1 MPSQASTRTETTTTS
16 VGGGRAGR
24 DSGLGHGNYDD
35 LTFRRPSWIEADDKD
50 EEYASSS
57 NPGSALTSSSVTSL
71 LLAKA
76 KDEGVSVSKLS
87 SYPSAPLGARDPSQP
102 IAPGL
107 RSPSEVSSNITA
119 INASTLQPITSP
131 SNSGFGE
138 PASPASTIS
147 HPRPLSR
154 RRNLIAIS
162 SDNKTFS
169 LVRLGAESQ
178 SQSADVPGGIIS
190 PALSTPF
197 SSRTTSTQDPPSI
210 DAWSDAR
217 PSSPAGTNAT
227 FPDSSLTEI
236 AVPSTPSPGPY
247 SKQLAEDHIT
257 SSPWN
262 YRMVGGLRKV
272 AKTPDLKGKDSATTL
287 TPETA
292 LLAPLP
298 EITVLR
304 EEEEEEEGQQ
314 QDTRTVAPKTSFAS
328 IDSAQ
333 TFSTTSETTNYKV
346 YGPASSPQPSV
357 DSLPLLPSSSRNPNY
372 EVLGESSSPNSN
384 YQILGETSSPNY
396 EVIGESSSPNF
407 GPNIDSSPP
416 FGPNVE
422 VIAETSSANY
432 EILGETSS
440 PAPISSTPPAVSDRD
455 SEENYVLHGDPS
467 PSPSSSAVVPARQP
481 RPTYSQ
487 ESLVVPPL
495 RPTKKKS
502 YEGLGYYKQR
512 SRENLR
518 ARAGSLQSLKTI
530 SSIITT
536 QDPSQALVAAPVFLD
551 FGTGAASGSSRDSRA
566 GFSGSAS
573 SQQQSLPWSAQQAP
587 GSSTGFSTTPSAT
600 TQQQRPVQMIQ
611 AHPHQWSSQL
621 STVMSESEGSER
633 SPSSRS
639 ASPSI
644 SGGNSH
650 RRRSSLGWGSS
661 SLHSRQLQSISSSL
675 AAQLEEGAATTSGT
689 GSESL
694 DRPQPTLSRSTL
706 SQRMIRDQDEHGDG
720 LADLADQPSR
730 SGLSG
735 YFMSSSSSSRN
746 LHSSAS
752 SRSNSFVSSSIPAW
766 ARVYYGSGER
776 KFLGAPSIAGSD
788 VGDAYN
794 GRPGSTGLYSS
805 SNNSPNPDNY
815 PMALHS
821 QRKRAREV
829 HPHRSQRP
837 FSDSAS
843 MDIAPAPQMDYNVFR
858 SLKRKTSS
866 IWSPHLRQDRRA
878 SRYSVWDPPSVS
890 WSADSGILGKRNAQ
904 VVAFTLGFIFPF
916 AWMIGALL
924 PLPPNPKFEMLERG
938 DNDFSTSRSKR
949 PEVFNRTSAPRQR
962 IVDETRFESARWWRN
977 LNRIM
982 SFVGLLII
990 GAVVALAVL
999 GVREHWVVATD
1010 SA

>member
-1 MPSQASTRTETTTTS
+1 MSAPPHRHGASTPHHQRTQSQNNSLGIRIVPYTPPKIDDAEGRVPSQASTRTETTTTS
-16 VGGGRAGR
+16 VGARAGR
-24 DSGLGHGNYDD
+24 DSGLGVGNYED
-35 LTFRRPSWIEADDKD
+35 LTSRRPSWIGADDK
-50 EEYASSS
+50 EEDYASS
-57 NPGSALTSSSVTSL
+57 NPSSALTSSSVTSL

-87 SYPSAPLGARDPSQP
+87 SYPSAPLGTRDPFQP

-119 INASTLQPITSP
+119 INASTLQQPITSP
-131 SNSGFGE
+131 SNSRFGGPPS

-154 RRNLIAIS
+154 RRNLITINP
-162 SDNKTFS
+162 DNKTFS
-169 LVRLGAESQ
+169 IVRLGADSG
-178 SQSADVPGGIIS
+178 SQSADVPGGIVS
-190 PALSTPF
+190 PALSTPY
-197 SSRTTSTQDPPSI
+197 SSRTTSTQDRPSI

-217 PSSPAGTNAT
+217 PSSPTGTNAT
-227 FPDSSLTEI
+227 IPDSSLTEI

-247 SKQLAEDHIT
+247 PKQLAEDHTT

-287 TPETA
+287 TQETA
-292 LLAPLP
+292 VLAPLP
-298 EITVLR
+298 QITVLR
-304 EEEEEEEGQQ
+304 EEEEEEQ
-314 QDTRTVAPKTSFAS
+314 QDTRTVVPKTSFAS

-346 YGPASSPQPSV
+346 YGPASSPQPSE
-357 DSLPLLPSSSRNPNY
+357 DSLPLLPSSS
-372 EVLGESSSPNSN
+372 
-384 YQILGETSSPNY
+384 
-396 EVIGESSSPNF
+396 
-407 GPNIDSSPP
+407 
-416 FGPNVE
+416 
-422 VIAETSSANY
+422 ANY
-432 EILGETSS
+432 VILGETSS

-467 PSPSSSAVVPARQP
+467 PSPSSSAVVVPTRQP

-495 RPTKKKS
+495 RPARKKS

-512 SRENLR
+512 SRESLR

-530 SSIITT
+530 SSIATT
-536 QDPSQALVAAPVFLD
+536 QDATQVFAAP
-551 FGTGAASGSSRDSRA
+551 
-566 GFSGSAS
+566 
-573 SQQQSLPWSAQQAP
+573 AP

-600 TQQQRPVQMIQ
+600 AQQQRPVQMIQ

-621 STVMSESEGSER
+621 STVMSESEESER
-633 SPSSRS
+633 SPSVPSRS

-675 AAQLEEGAATTSGT
+675 AAQLEEGAATTSGSGT
-689 GSESL
+689 ESL
-694 DRPQPTLSRSTL
+694 DRPQPTLSRSTP

-720 LADLADQPSR
+720 IADLADQPSR

-735 YFMSSSSSSRN
+735 YFMSSNNSSRN

-752 SRSNSFVSSSIPAW
+752 SRSNSFTSASIPAW

-788 VGDAYN
+788 VGSAYN
-794 GRPGSTGLYSS
+794 GRPGSTGLYSTHS
-805 SNNSPNPDNY
+805 NSPNPDNY
-815 PMALHS
+815 PMAIYS

-829 HPHRSQRP
+829 HPHPSQRP

-843 MDIAPAPQMDYNVFR
+843 MDIAPVPQNMDYNVFR
-858 SLKRKTSS
+858 SIKRKTSS

-878 SRYSVWDPPSVS
+878 SRYSVWDPPSIS

-904 VVAFTLGFIFPF
+904 VIAFTLGFIFPF

-938 DNDFSTSRSKR
+938 DNDFSTTSRSKR
-949 PEVFNRTSAPRQR
+949 PEMFSRSAMPKQR

-982 SFVGLLII
+982 SVVGLLII
-990 GAVVALAVL
+990 GAVVALAVV
-999 GVREHWVVATD
+999 GVREHWVVSDDA
-1010 SA
+1010 